1 MSAMRL
7 ATTDLLDAHEAEL
20 ELGTVRVLQPGLL
33 ALGRHRSFAGPIV
46 TLKLFEDN
54 TLLAE
59 LVKTPG
65 NGRVIVVDAGGSL
78 RCGIF
83 GGMLAEAAA
92 KNGWAGVV
100 VFGCVR
106 DADELD
112 DCELGVRALGLN
124 PRRSVK
130 RGEGQS
136 DVAVTFLGATLRPG
150 NWLYADRDGVVV
162 SDRPLH

>member
-59 LVKTPG
+59 LVKTTG

-83 GGMLAEAAA
+83 GG
-92 KNGWAGVV
+92 NAGRG
-100 VFGCVR
+100 GCEEWMGGR
-106 DADELD
+106 GRFRMCAR
-112 DCELGVRALGLN
+112 CRRA
-124 PRRSVK
+124 R
-130 RGEGQS
+130 
-136 DVAVTFLGATLRPG
+136 
-150 NWLYADRDGVVV
+150 
-162 SDRPLH
+162 